1 MNLRPRWLRK
11 RAWEQRRREF
21 VYLDEVSVTSLVAA
35 RHGSIAE
42 TFKNTHAETTS
53 GEVGS
58 SISAPATPLSPGF
71 GLTARTTSS
80 RTTTQ
85 EVVRR
90 AVVQGTFRSLRL
102 TDTDLRL
109 SVEDQ
114 QAHRRPKPANTEADL
129 GRKLRGLARKRRA
142 VRVSD
147 LKRGDVVEL
156 RVELS
161 ADPTYQVTAAA
172 TSMLDLIKGRSSMFG
187 ISESQFAEVA
197 PALELIPQMLVDLV
211 PVNAQVVSHFR
222 VDVDGEPW
230 LVDVEALAPEGVLAA
245 SAKAIA
251 IAGVTE
257 LPLYWKDAR
266 RVLFGRSEYTVYAR
280 LARPGLN
287 ATWTPVKLADV
298 FDSIDKGIGD
308 QLRQLP
314 LAFKGMHK
322 AGVEVLAAP
331 VPEVFKTY
339 GLIPFG
345 QTLGRATGRFLDE
358 AALNQAAQEASRLIP
373 DIEKLGDVSATR
385 RAFDCVVAAVAASP
399 PLVLAPIDRELVA
412 ELREPFQTIAKLQA
426 TGHAV
431 NATVEKPDD
440 SSADQEILEAE
451 FVAIYW

>member
-1 MNLRPRWLRK
+1 M
-11 RAWEQRRREF
+11 
-21 VYLDEVSVTSLVAA
+21 SVTSLVAA

-42 TFKNTHAETTS
+42 TFKNTHAETTG

-58 SISAPATPLSPGF
+58 SISAPATPLSPGL
-71 GLTARTTSS
+71 GLTSRTTSS

-102 TDTDLRL
+102 TDTDLKL

-114 QAHRRPKPANTEADL
+114 QARRRPKPADTEADL
-129 GRKLRGLARKRRA
+129 GRKLSALARQRRA

-147 LKRGDVVEL
+147 LERGDVVEL
-156 RVELS
+156 RVKLS

-187 ISESQFAEVA
+187 LSESQFAEIA

-211 PVNAQVVSHFR
+211 PINAQVVSHLR
-222 VDVDGEPW
+222 IDVDNEVW
-230 LVDVEALAPEGVLAA
+230 LVDAAALAQGSAVAA
-245 SAKAIA
+245 SAETIA

-257 LPLYWKDAR
+257 LPLYWKDVR
-266 RVLFGRSEYTVYAR
+266 RVLFGWSEYTVYAR
-280 LARPGLN
+280 LARSGL
-287 ATWTPVKLADV
+287 ATSWTPVKLADV

-314 LAFKGMHK
+314 LAFRGMHK
-322 AGVEVLAAP
+322 SGVEVLTTP
-331 VPEVFKTY
+331 IPEVIRVH

-345 QTLGRATGRFLDE
+345 QALARSTGRSLDE
-358 AALNQAAQEASRLIP
+358 AALNRAAEEASHLIP
-373 DIEKLGDVSATR
+373 DVEKLGDVGVTR
-385 RAFDCVVAAVAASP
+385 RAFDHVVGAVAASP

-412 ELREPFQTIAKLQA
+412 ELREPFQAIAQLQA
-426 TGHAV
+426 AIPAV
-431 NATVEKPDD
+431 DAAIEDPA
-440 SSADQEILEAE
+440 ADGDEQEILEAE